1 MSSESKKSFLPHING
16 LRCVAIMMIVL
27 FHIFPHKLT
36 QGFLGVEVFFVIS
49 GYLLFYGYKRDE
61 SFSFVS
67 FIRKKIL
74 RIMPPYVW
82 LLFIVSILSFP
93 LLFGDGETG
102 ILGKS
107 VLYSL
112 CGVSN
117 YYYDCEY
124 SDYFSA
130 GANMNPLLHTW
141 YLSIII
147 QVYVIW
153 ALGCKFFS
161 WNRLSNKAN
170 LIIWFVITIA
180 LLSFFYRFSYNVL
193 NVFKLFNLP
202 TWKQYHTPS
211 YYDTFA
217 RLWQVAAG
225 GLVAYLPLMKDKKWH
240 ILLSVVGLLMI
251 VVVVG
256 QNNVNS
262 GLNSI
267 VVVFGTVLVLR
278 YSADTFVNK
287 VLENR
292 CVQKIGTIS
301 FSLYLVHFPVI
312 VIYKLWE
319 KSYPDKYIGILL
331 LIFSL
336 IFAWLFWIIVEKRK
350 YKLSF
355 TLISI
360 LIVCVVGGFLNY
372 AEQLGLTVSSNSCIK
387 YPVYQIPKGNVTDSV
402 YREFNYE
409 LLKPHCGIHLLMLN
423 DISAGIPFISLL
435 GKLGEPEFVFVG
447 DSNAHHLYSGVHEVC
462 LNKEIRGVQLNTIVF
477 SFENRYIK
485 LESIEG
491 YDWTAEKADAFY
503 NWLESHP
510 EIHTVVISQ
519 LWDKLF
525 AGTRINWN
533 IQVIETTF
541 EDNRKMLEKFC
552 SRIKQMGKNVVLVM
566 PSPYFHLNKDIHGSG
581 VTYARWL
588 EKRKNG
594 ELDESD
600 ASSPFVLTRD
610 AYYSYYKDVIELF
623 NLLEKEGFCDVLH
636 LEEQIFANGNY
647 LGIKNGVLYCRDA
660 THITPPAAIDLMEGL
675 ADEFAALIRKG
686 RKK

>member
-61 SFSFVS
+61 AFSFVS

-82 LLFIVSILSFP
+82 ILFIVSILSFP
-93 LLFGDGETG
+93 LLFGDGETN

-117 YYYDCEY
+117 YYYDYEY

-153 ALGCKFFS
+153 ALGCKLFS
-161 WNRLSNKAN
+161 LKSVDKNRALGIC
-170 LIIWFVITIA
+170 LVVIIA
-180 LLSFFYRFSYNVL
+180 LVSFTYWSSYDIKTILEQLSFPVWEQI
-193 NVFKLFNLP
+193 KA
-202 TWKQYHTPS
+202 PS
-211 YYDTFA
+211 YYDTFG
-217 RLWQVAAG
+217 RLWQILAG
-225 GLVAYLPLMKDKKWH
+225 GLVFYLPRMRNESMNA
-240 ILLSVVGLLMI
+240 LLSLLGLLI
-251 VVVVG
+251 ILVIGCQSCVI
-256 QNNVNS
+256 NYW
-262 GLNSI
+262 NSI
-267 VVVFGTVLVLR
+267 VVVLGTILVLR
-278 YSADTFVNK
+278 YGSNGLISKLLA
-287 VLENR
+287 NR
-292 CVQKIGTIS
+292 CVQLVGTIS
-301 FSLYLVHFPVI
+301 FSLYLVHFPI
-312 VIYKLWE
+312 IAIYKLWE
-319 KSYPDKYIGILL
+319 KAFPDKYTGILL
-331 LIFSL
+331 FCFSL
-336 IFAWLFWIIVEKRK
+336 VIGWLFWFVVEKRK
-350 YKLSF
+350 FKFSF
-355 TLISI
+355 TCISMSCAFAVGTVI
-360 LIVCVVGGFLNY
+360 CSAEQIGIAPSVCSNVKYPTYSIPKVAIPDSVWGGFNR
-372 AEQLGLTVSSNSCIK
+372 A
-387 YPVYQIPKGNVTDSV
+387 
-402 YREFNYE
+402 
-409 LLKPHCGIHLLMLN
+409 LLDPHCGIKLLMLN
-423 DISAGIPFISLL
+423 DSSGSVPHASALGGI
-435 GKLGEPEFVFVG
+435 GNPEFVFIG
-447 DSNAHHLYSGVHEVC
+447 DSNAHHLYSGMHEVC
-462 LNKEIRGVQLNTIVF
+462 LDKAISGIQLNTIVF
-477 SFENRYIK
+477 SFEDRYVDLNIK
-485 LESIEG
+485 G
-491 YDWTAEKADAFY
+491 YDWTSEKANAFY
-503 NWLESHP
+503 SWLELHP

-525 AGTRINWN
+525 DGPRVNWN
-533 IQVIETTF
+533 LQKIETTF
-541 EDNRKMLEKFC
+541 GDNREMLEKFC
-552 SRIKQMGKNVVLVM
+552 LRIKQMGKNVVLVM

-581 VTYARWL
+581 VAYARWL

-600 ASSPFVLTRD
+600 TSSPFVLTRD
-610 AYYSYYKDVIELF
+610 AYYNYYKDVIELF

-660 THITPPAAIDLMEGL
+660 THITPPAAIELMKGL
-675 ADEFAALIRKG
+675 ADDFAALIRKG